1 MLEKADNNNE
11 MSRKQSHQ
19 SQTCAHSLKEHSSA
33 KRKSNIN
40 NNNSNNNITNI
51 KQSNNSINHTGG
63 NGNIETEQNH
73 RNFDSYLEEMIHKNH
88 NVKEVSESDDD

>member
-1 MLEKADNNNE
+1 MLEKVDNNNE

-33 KRKSNIN
+33 KRKKNIN
-40 NNNSNNNITNI
+40 NMNVN
-51 KQSNNSINHTGG
+51 QSNISINNTGG
-63 NGNIETEQNH
+63 NGNTETEQCH

>member
-1 MLEKADNNNE
+1 MLEKIDNNNE

-40 NNNSNNNITNI
+40 NNSNNNITNI

-63 NGNIETEQNH
+63 NGNIETEQYH

-88 NVKEVSESDDD
+88 HVKEVSESDDD